1 MTVSLPLVEGFSPRC
16 HPLTRPHLEAAVSD
30 DELRQEL
37 AAFVEFCTPGM
48 QFLDL
53 GAHYGLFTL
62 AALHFA
68 GPGARAV
75 CVEAS
80 PAAARVLR
88 RNLALNDR
96 ESATVVNAAV
106 SNHDGRLSMLTTG
119 PAGADFF
126 VPNVEPRPDAIAVSA
141 MRVGTILASQ
151 SFTPT
156 HVKVD
161 IEGWEFEVIHD
172 AKRLLQELHPFLF
185 LELHGDL
192 LRSRGKEPEAVV
204 DALRDAGYRFL
215 QDDRELDVAAFRR
228 SNFNLRCA
236 CVPVSNSAERMR
248 R

>member
-1 MTVSLPLVEGFSPRC
+1 
-16 HPLTRPHLEAAVSD
+16 
-30 DELRQEL
+30 
-37 AAFVEFCTPGM
+37 
-48 QFLDL
+48 
-53 GAHYGLFTL
+53 
-62 AALHFA
+62 
-68 GPGARAV
+68 
-75 CVEAS
+75 
-80 PAAARVLR
+80 
-88 RNLALNDR
+88 
-96 ESATVVNAAV
+96 
-106 SNHDGRLSMLTTG
+106 
-119 PAGADFF
+119 
-126 VPNVEPRPDAIAVSA
+126 